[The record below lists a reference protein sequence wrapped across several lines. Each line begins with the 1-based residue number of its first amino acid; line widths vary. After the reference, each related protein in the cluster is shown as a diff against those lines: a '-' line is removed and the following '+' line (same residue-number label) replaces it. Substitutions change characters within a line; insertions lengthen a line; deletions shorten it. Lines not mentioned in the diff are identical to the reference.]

1 MKKTIKFSSEIHN
14 IAKAEEILEDIT
26 KQINLN
32 EHIYG
37 NILLSLSEAINN
49 AIIHGNKM
57 MKNKKVTVKYIIKKD
72 LIEIQVYDEG
82 LGFDYKNIPDPT
94 LRENLEKETG
104 RGIYI
109 IKNLT
114 DSLEFDNNGSL
125 IIMKFNIHNNDL
137 SA

>member
-14 IAKAEEILEDIT
+14 IAKAEEILENIT

-104 RGIYI
+104 RGIFI

-125 IIMKFNIHNNDL
+125 IIMKFNILNNDL

>member
-104 RGIYI
+104 RGIFI

-125 IIMKFNIHNNDL
+125 IIMKFNILNNDL

>member
-72 LIEIQVYDEG
+72 LIEIRVYDEG
-82 LGFDYKNIPDPT
+82 AGFDYNNIPDPT

>member
-72 LIEIQVYDEG
+72 LIEIRVYDEG
-82 LGFDYKNIPDPT
+82 SGFDYNNIPDPT
-94 LRENLEKETG
+94 LRENIEKETG
-104 RGIYI
+104 RGIFI

-125 IIMKFNIHNNDL
+125 IIIKFNILNNDL